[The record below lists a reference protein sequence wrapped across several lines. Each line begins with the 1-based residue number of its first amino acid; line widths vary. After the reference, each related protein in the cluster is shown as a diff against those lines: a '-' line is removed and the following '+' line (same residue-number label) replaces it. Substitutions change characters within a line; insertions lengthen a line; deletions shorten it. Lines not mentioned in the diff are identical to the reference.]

1 VISYLIKL
9 ITLSP
14 DGEARNNVTLGS
26 PASVTADGFL
36 ADINVQSVD
45 DDNGLDSDNA
55 PDSGAKST
63 DCPRR
68 KMGSRFP
75 I

>member
-45 DDNGLDSDNA
+45 DDNGLDSD
-55 PDSGAKST
+55 
-63 DCPRR
+63 CPR
-68 KMGSRFP
+68 
-75 I
+75 

>member
-45 DDNGLDSDNA
+45 DDDGPGAAGKTQDVKEFFA
-55 PDSGAKST
+55 PCIYK
-63 DCPRR
+63 
-68 KMGSRFP
+68 GSSQ
-75 I
+75 